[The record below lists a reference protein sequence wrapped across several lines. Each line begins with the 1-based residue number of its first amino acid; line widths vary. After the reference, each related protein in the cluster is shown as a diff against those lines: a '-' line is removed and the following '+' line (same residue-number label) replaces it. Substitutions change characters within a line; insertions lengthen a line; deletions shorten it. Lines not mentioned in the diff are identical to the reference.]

1 MNLSL
6 EEAVALL
13 HKWKDDVSPL
23 LILGQN
29 SSRWGLRAVH
39 GGGVDWNMCLRGQV
53 SQVSVSQGTI
63 SSELGTVVFEGLGG
77 DLSLSMDTC
86 AFSYDENCEAPPF
99 VRENARA
106 RSSLFIFFPSNEI
119 FAVYE
124 LEKA

>member
-1 MNLSL
+1 MTLSL
-6 EEAVALL
+6 KEVVALL
-13 HKWKDDVSPL
+13 NKWKDDVSPL

-39 GGGVDWNMCLRGQV
+39 EEGVDWNMCLRGQI
-53 SQVSVSQGTI
+53 SKVSVSQGTI
-63 SSELGTVVFEGLGG
+63 SSEQGTVVFEGLGG
-77 DLSLSMDTC
+77 DLSLSMDAC

-99 VRENARA
+99 VRENVRA
-106 RSSLFIFFPSNEI
+106 RSSLFIFFPSNET